1 MAALAASS
9 ALWRPR
15 GSRSR
20 HGSSRHRHLPKAASG
35 HTENP
40 PKPKPA
46 EVFLAC
52 VPLVGFEA
60 VGAALGDAYPSQL
73 EHVMVLVRRF
83 DRAGSGEETSTVV
96 CYDFLPVDP
105 LAPATAAAMLSG
117 GEVAGDLRERPLRGV
132 PSRRCWKVG
141 TYVPSEAHSAETST
155 SSSGGSDAH
164 AAARVSPPVPFA
176 AVPSPGPEKH
186 VRGARRGARGAPHRK
201 RRALRRV
208 DTHAPE
214 RDARGMRGEDGTARE
229 PRTANREPRTANREP
244 RARRARRR
252 EVSKRRSRRSLFR

>member
-1 MAALAASS
+1 M
-9 ALWRPR
+9 
-15 GSRSR
+15 
-20 HGSSRHRHLPKAASG
+20 
-35 HTENP
+35 
-40 PKPKPA
+40 
-46 EVFLAC
+46 FLAC

-164 AAARVSPPVPFA
+164 AAARAFHRRYPSRLCLRPDRRNTCVEHAEALAEHLTGNTVRYDALIRTPPNA
-176 AVPSPGPEKH
+176 T
-186 VRGARRGARGAPHRK
+186 RGG
-201 RRALRRV
+201 
-208 DTHAPE
+208 
-214 RDARGMRGEDGTARE
+214 
-229 PRTANREPRTANREP
+229 
-244 RARRARRR
+244 
-252 EVSKRRSRRSLFR
+252 

>member
-1 MAALAASS
+1 M
-9 ALWRPR
+9 
-15 GSRSR
+15 
-20 HGSSRHRHLPKAASG
+20 
-35 HTENP
+35 
-40 PKPKPA
+40 
-46 EVFLAC
+46 FLAC

-83 DRAGSGEETSTVV
+83 DRAGSDEETSTVV

-141 TYVPSEAHSAETST
+141 AYVPIEARSTRSLPKTEPTST

-164 AAARVSPPVPFA
+164 AAARAFHRRYPSRLCLRPDRRNTCVEHAEALAEHLTGNTVRYDALIRTPPNA
-176 AVPSPGPEKH
+176 TQG
-186 VRGARRGARGAPHRK
+186 G
-201 RRALRRV
+201 
-208 DTHAPE
+208 
-214 RDARGMRGEDGTARE
+214 
-229 PRTANREPRTANREP
+229 
-244 RARRARRR
+244 
-252 EVSKRRSRRSLFR
+252 

>member
-1 MAALAASS
+1 M
-9 ALWRPR
+9 
-15 GSRSR
+15 
-20 HGSSRHRHLPKAASG
+20 
-35 HTENP
+35 
-40 PKPKPA
+40 
-46 EVFLAC
+46 FLAC

-83 DRAGSGEETSTVV
+83 DRAGSDEETSTVV

-155 SSSGGSDAH
+155 SSSGGSDVH
-164 AAARVSPPVPFA
+164 AAARAFHRRYPSRLCLRPDRRNTCVEHAEALAKHLTGNTVRYDALIRKPPNA
-176 AVPSPGPEKH
+176 TQG
-186 VRGARRGARGAPHRK
+186 G
-201 RRALRRV
+201 
-208 DTHAPE
+208 
-214 RDARGMRGEDGTARE
+214 
-229 PRTANREPRTANREP
+229 
-244 RARRARRR
+244 
-252 EVSKRRSRRSLFR
+252 